1 MALEFR
7 VEGLALHGRGGEGL
21 ADQFGRPEPDA
32 PQADHAGHGQA
43 HADERVSPPTGV
55 REHALDVAHLLLQL
69 VLGGGPGGQPGF
81 GLADGFH
88 DEQDKDGRHGAEEK
102 EQSPTVEVAEI
113 GASGE
118 MNLQTN
124 EARMFRRPKRSLEH
138 AQGKGRGAV
147 RGTVSAIRVAAV
159 ANARRCRSPSGAVR
173 CRKST
178 RRRRKPDRP
187 VEDRVGQHR
196 SGEGLGSAPAVAAI
210 RK

>member
-1 MALEFR
+1 VALEFR

-113 GASGE
+113 GAVGRDE
-118 MNLQTN
+118 PAN
-124 EARMFRRPKRSLEH
+124 ERGQDVPAGRESLEH
-138 AQGKGRGAV
+138 AQGKGPRV
-147 RGTVSAIRVAAV
+147 RGHGLGDQGGGGGERPPMPQPIRSG
-159 ANARRCRSPSGAVR
+159 RCRNPPGDGETRQAV
-173 CRKST
+173 KI
-178 RRRRKPDRP
+178 
-187 VEDRVGQHR
+187 E
-196 SGEGLGSAPAVAAI
+196 
-210 RK
+210 